1 MKTDPLDNV
10 GKRVQFVVRGKTR
23 YGTILKY
30 YEDEEGE
37 WYNVRPDQFDDKEYS
52 DHTVRIVDYETD
64 PLTVSLYSFRFMSV
78 S

>member
-1 MKTDPLDNV
+1 MKLDLV
-10 GKRVQFVVRGKTR
+10 GSRVQFTCRGIVR

-37 WYNVRPDQFDDKEYS
+37 WYDMRPDQFDDKEYS
-52 DHTVRIVDYETD
+52 DHTVRVVDSSTD
-64 PLTVSLYSFRFMSV
+64 PITVQQYSFRFMSV